1 MAPRCRLAGPAGAAT
16 RVPRGR
22 HTVGI
27 VTAQPDT
34 ASIRLTSLSHG
45 AGCACKL
52 PLSALDELMVS
63 LGPGVL
69 AGASGASAAVSP
81 DLLVGAAEGDDAAV
95 LRLDD
100 ERALVLTTD
109 FFTPIVDDP
118 GDWGRIAAANAL
130 SDVYAMG
137 GRPVVALNLT
147 AWPGETLPL
156 SILADVLRGGAAV
169 AASAG
174 CLVVGGHTI
183 DDPEPKYGMA
193 VVGLAS
199 PSRLFTID
207 AARPGDTLVLTK
219 AIGTGVVATAHK
231 RGAADPSVL
240 AAAVT
245 SMTTLNAS
253 ASEAALAAGVTAA
266 TDVTGFSLLG
276 HLHRMLRA
284 SGASAVVSA
293 AAVPLL
299 PGARELTAAG
309 YVSGGT
315 RNNMAYLEPWVS
327 ISPDVPDDVAVLL
340 RDAQTSGGLLLATPS
355 PETLLAELERR
366 DTLAAVIGQ
375 VASGTEGHIEVRP

>member
-1 MAPRCRLAGPAGAAT
+1 MAGLGGWAYGGF
-16 RVPRGR
+16 
-22 HTVGI
+22 
-27 VTAQPDT
+27 VTADT
-34 ASIRLTSLSHG
+34 APVRLTSLSHG

-69 AGASGASAAVSP
+69 GGSASSP

-100 ERALVLTTD
+100 DRALVLTTD

-118 GDWGRIAAANAL
+118 FDWGRIAAANAL

-137 GRPVVALNLT
+137 GRPVLALNLT
-147 AWPGETLPL
+147 AWPGGTLPL
-156 SILADVLRGGAAV
+156 SVLADVLRGGASV
-169 AASAG
+169 TGPAG

-207 AARPGDTLVLTK
+207 AARPGDALVLTK

-231 RGAADPSVL
+231 RGAAPADVL
-240 AAAVT
+240 AATVA
-245 SMTTLNAS
+245 SMTTLNAA

-299 PGARELTAAG
+299 PGALSLTAEG

-315 RNNMAYLEPWVS
+315 RNNIAYLAPWTS
-327 ISPDVPDDVAVLL
+327 ISAGVPDDVAVLL
-340 RDAQTSGGLLLATPS
+340 QDAQTSGGLLLATAS
-355 PETLLAELERR
+355 PDALAADLAARG
-366 DTLAAVIGQ
+366 TLAAVVGY
-375 VASGTEGHIEVRP
+375 VTDGPAGHIDVNP

>member
-1 MAPRCRLAGPAGAAT
+1 
-16 RVPRGR
+16 
-22 HTVGI
+22 

-34 ASIRLTSLSHG
+34 DSIRLTSLSHG

-69 AGASGASAAVSP
+69 AGATSSP

-137 GRPVVALNLT
+137 GRPVIALNLT

-156 SILADVLRGGAAV
+156 SILADVLRGGASV

-193 VVGLAS
+193 VVGFAS

-231 RGAADPSVL
+231 RGAAAAEVL
-240 AAAVT
+240 AAAVA

-253 ASEAALAAGVTAA
+253 ASEAALATGVTAA

-293 AAVPLL
+293 ADVPLL
-299 PGARELTAAG
+299 PGARELTASG
-309 YVSGGT
+309 FVSGGT
-315 RNNMAYLEPWVS
+315 RKNMAYLEPWVS
-327 ISPDVPDDVAVLL
+327 ISAEVPDDVAVLL
-340 RDAQTSGGLLLATPS
+340 RDAQTSGGLLIASPS
-355 PETLLAELERR
+355 PDALVAELERR
-366 DTLAAVIGQ
+366 GTLAAIIGQ
-375 VASGTEGHIEVRP
+375 VASGPGGYIDVHP

>member
-1 MAPRCRLAGPAGAAT
+1 MA
-16 RVPRGR
+16 
-22 HTVGI
+22 
-27 VTAQPDT
+27 
-34 ASIRLTSLSHG
+34 
-45 AGCACKL
+45 
-52 PLSALDELMVS
+52 S

-69 AGASGASAAVSP
+69 AAASGAAAGAGP
-81 DLLVGAAEGDDAAV
+81 LAGDLLVGAAEGDDAAV

-137 GRPVVALNLT
+137 GRPLLALNLA
-147 AWPGETLPL
+147 AWPGATLPL
-156 SILADVLRGGAAV
+156 SVLADVLRGGAAV

-231 RGAADPSVL
+231 RGAAGPGVL
-240 AAAVT
+240 GAAVA
-245 SMTTLNAS
+245 SMTALNAA
-253 ASEAALAAGVTAA
+253 ASEAALAAGVAAA

-284 SGASAVVSA
+284 SGAAAVVSA
-293 AAVPLL
+293 GSVPLL
-299 PGARELTAAG
+299 PGAAELTAAG

-315 RNNMAYLEPWVS
+315 RNNMAYLETRVS
-327 ISPDVPDDVAVLL
+327 IAAGVPEEVAILL
-340 RDAQTSGGLLLATPS
+340 RDAQTSGGLLLATAS
-355 PETLLAELERR
+355 PGALVAGLERR
-366 DTLAAVIGQ
+366 DTIAAVIGQ
-375 VASGTEGHIEVRP
+375 VTDGPAGHIEVRR

>member
-1 MAPRCRLAGPAGAAT
+1 
-16 RVPRGR
+16 
-22 HTVGI
+22 
-27 VTAQPDT
+27 
-34 ASIRLTSLSHG
+34 
-45 AGCACKL
+45 
-52 PLSALDELMVS
+52 MVS

-69 AGASGASAAVSP
+69 GGAADSP

-100 ERALVLTTD
+100 DRALVLTTD
-109 FFTPIVDDP
+109 FFTPIVDDAF
-118 GDWGRIAAANAL
+118 DWGRIAAANAL

-137 GRPVVALNLT
+137 GRPVIALNLA

-156 SILADVLRGGAAV
+156 SVLADVLRGGASV
-169 AASAG
+169 AGQAG

-193 VVGLAS
+193 VVGIAS

-207 AARPGDTLVLTK
+207 AARPGDALVLTK

-231 RGAADPSVL
+231 RGGAAPEVL
-240 AAAVT
+240 AAAVA
-245 SMTTLNAS
+245 SMTTLNAA

-284 SGASAVVSA
+284 SGASAEVSA
-293 AAVPLL
+293 SAVPLL

-327 ISPDVPDDVAVLL
+327 ISAGVPDDVAVLL
-340 RDAQTSGGLLLATPS
+340 RDAQTSGGLLLASPS
-355 PETLLAELERR
+355 PQGLVAELQRR
-366 DTLAAVIGQ
+366 GALAAVVGR
-375 VASGTEGHIEVRP
+375 VTAGSPGHVEVRP

>member
-1 MAPRCRLAGPAGAAT
+1 
-16 RVPRGR
+16 
-22 HTVGI
+22 
-27 VTAQPDT
+27 
-34 ASIRLTSLSHG
+34 
-45 AGCACKL
+45 
-52 PLSALDELMVS
+52 MVS
-63 LGPGVL
+63 LGSGVL
-69 AGASGASAAVSP
+69 AGAGASAGLPSVTGEPAGEAGTWAG

-147 AWPGETLPL
+147 AWPATLPL

-169 AASAG
+169 AAQAG

-199 PSRLFTID
+199 PARLFTID
-207 AARPGDTLVLTK
+207 KARPGDTLVLTK
-219 AIGTGVVATAHK
+219 AIGTGVIATAHK
-231 RGAADPSVL
+231 RGAAAPDIL

-245 SMTTLNAS
+245 SMTTLNAA

-284 SGASAVVSA
+284 SGASATLSA

-315 RNNMAYLEPWVS
+315 RSNMAYLEPWVS
-327 ISPDVPDDVAVLL
+327 IAPQVPEDVAVLL
-340 RDAQTSGGLLLATPS
+340 RDAQTSGGLLLASSS
-355 PETLLAELERR
+355 PDALVAELTRR
-366 DTLAAVIGQ
+366 GTLAAVIGQ
-375 VASGTEGHIEVRP
+375 VTAGAAGHITVAP

>member
-1 MAPRCRLAGPAGAAT
+1 MA
-16 RVPRGR
+16 
-22 HTVGI
+22 
-27 VTAQPDT
+27 
-34 ASIRLTSLSHG
+34 
-45 AGCACKL
+45 
-52 PLSALDELMVS
+52 S

-69 AGASGASAAVSP
+69 AGAAASP
-81 DLLVGAAEGDDAAV
+81 DLLVGVAEGDDAAV

-137 GRPVVALNLT
+137 GRPVLALNLT
-147 AWPGETLPL
+147 AWPGGTLPL
-156 SILADVLRGGAAV
+156 SILADVLRGGASV

-193 VVGLAS
+193 VVGFAS

-207 AARPGDTLVLTK
+207 AAKPGDTLVLTK

-231 RGAADPSVL
+231 RGAAVPSVL
-240 AAAVT
+240 AAAVA
-245 SMTTLNAS
+245 SMTTLNAA
-253 ASEAALAAGVTAA
+253 ASEAALSAGVVAA

-284 SGASAVVSA
+284 SGCSAVVSA
-293 AAVPLL
+293 SAVPLL
-299 PGARELTAAG
+299 PGALELTAAG

-315 RNNMAYLEPWVS
+315 RNNMTYLEPWAS
-327 ISPDVPDDVAVLL
+327 IAPGVPTDVAVLL
-340 RDAQTSGGLLLATPS
+340 QDAQTSGGLLLATAS
-355 PETLLAELERR
+355 PDALAAELSARG
-366 DTLAAVIGQ
+366 TLAAVVGQ
-375 VASGTEGHIEVRP
+375 VTAGTAGHIEVRP